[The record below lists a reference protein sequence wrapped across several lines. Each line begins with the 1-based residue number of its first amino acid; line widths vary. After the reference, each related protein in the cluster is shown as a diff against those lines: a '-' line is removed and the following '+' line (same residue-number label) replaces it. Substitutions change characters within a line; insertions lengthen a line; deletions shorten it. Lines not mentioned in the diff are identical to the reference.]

1 MAAKLRLSERSNL
14 LPVMHLTVRQRLAA
28 DEVAEVKALV
38 HAVKHADGVPPLS
51 DHVLLHL
58 MGGSEADV
66 QHVLAFEGSELVGYV
81 HLDVG
86 DAVAGAS
93 GEVAVHPSYRRRGIG
108 RALVSE
114 ALSLS
119 RDGRLR
125 LWARAE
131 NPGAARLAASLGFAR
146 TRVLRQ
152 MRRPLVDVPPAV
164 LPVGVSVRLFEVGS
178 DEAAWTALNN
188 EAFAGHPDQS
198 SWSVD
203 EVRVREQ
210 EPWFDPAGFF
220 LAFRDDT
227 MVGFHWT
234 KVHGAEGHG
243 HPAIGEVYVV
253 GVAASERGTGL
264 GKSLTLL
271 GLHHLASLG
280 LAEAL
285 LYVDESNAAAIGL
298 YERLGFT
305 TWSKD
310 VSWSR

>member
-1 MAAKLRLSERSNL
+1 MPDLSVRTRLS
-14 LPVMHLTVRQRLAA
+14 P

-58 MGGSEADV
+58 PRGGDEHV
-66 QHVLAFEGSELVGYV
+66 QHLLARVDGSLAGYA
-81 HLDVG
+81 HLDIT
-86 DAVAGAS
+86 DQVAGSS
-93 GEVAVHPSYRRRGIG
+93 GEVAVHPSYRRQGIG
-108 RALVSE
+108 RSLVARALE
-114 ALSLS
+114 LSP
-119 RDGRLR
+119 DGRLR

-131 NPGAARLAASLGFAR
+131 NPAAARLAASLGFAR

-152 MRRPLVDVPPAV
+152 MRRSLADLPTAV
-164 LPVGVSVRLFEVGS
+164 MPVGVGIRTFQVGV
-178 DEAAWTALNN
+178 DEEAWTALNN
-188 EAFAGHPDQS
+188 AAFAGHPDQS

-220 LAFRDDT
+220 LAIRDER

-234 KVHGAEGHG
+234 KVHGADGHG
-243 HPAIGEVYVV
+243 HEAIGEVYVV
-253 GVAASERGTGL
+253 GVASSERGTGL
-264 GKSLTLL
+264 GKALTLL
-271 GLHHLASLG
+271 GLHHLATLG

-285 LYVDESNAAAIGL
+285 LYVDESNTTAIAL